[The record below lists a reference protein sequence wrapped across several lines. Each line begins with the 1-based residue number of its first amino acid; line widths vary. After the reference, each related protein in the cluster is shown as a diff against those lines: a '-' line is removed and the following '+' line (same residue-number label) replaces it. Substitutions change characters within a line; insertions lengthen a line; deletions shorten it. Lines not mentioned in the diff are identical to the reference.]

1 MFKILLQIS
10 QVNFIGVKAKESNV
24 HLYRYQQFLNDLSF
38 NFVGHCLGHPE
49 YKFESSEMLF

>member
-10 QVNFIGVKAKESNV
+10 QVNFIGVKAKESSV

-49 YKFESSEMLF
+49 YKFESSEML